1 METVLRHSML
11 GVRYSVFK
19 TSLSINNKTNNTM
32 RPSIGILL
40 LVAMLTFS
48 CGSEEEVVPSGTP
61 NDMVM
66 DMTPSGQDK
75 QGMGVF
81 TGYAHSLSGK
91 AVLLTDGN
99 SNTIRLEDFNM
110 TAGPDVYVFV
120 SKANNYSQSNVIEVA
135 KLTSGYTNSDIN
147 LTFSSVEFTS
157 EHKFVLVYCVQ
168 FNSLFG
174 YAELK

>member
-1 METVLRHSML
+1 MKECSRFNSHENFSLTT
-11 GVRYSVFK
+11 K
-19 TSLSINNKTNNTM
+19 TKNTM
-32 RPSIGILL
+32 RPSIGLL
-40 LVAMLTFS
+40 LFVAIVTFS
-48 CGSEEEVVPSGTP
+48 CGSEEEVVPAGAP

-75 QGMGVF
+75 RGMGVF

-135 KLTSGYTNSDIN
+135 KLTSGYTDSDIN
-147 LTFSSVEFTS
+147 LSFNSAEFTS

>member
-1 METVLRHSML
+1 
-11 GVRYSVFK
+11 
-19 TSLSINNKTNNTM
+19 M
-32 RPSIGILL
+32 RPSIGLL
-40 LVAMLTFS
+40 LFAAIVTFS
-48 CGSEEEVVPSGTP
+48 CGSEEEVPAGAP

-135 KLTSGYTNSDIN
+135 KLTSGYMDSDIN
-147 LTFSSVEFTS
+147 LSFTSTQFTS
-157 EHKFVLVYCVQ
+157 EYKFVLVYCLQ
-168 FNSLFG
+168 ANSLFG